1 MEKEMKLYSIGE
13 MSKICKVSQKT
24 LRYYDEIGILKADIH
39 DELSG
44 YRYYTEK
51 AFGQFMAIKYYQAAG
66 LSLDNITYYQKATN
80 FNEFIDLFRESIQQ
94 KDYELKKIKLEKES
108 LEQWLL
114 LMEEGKEIFQQTNH
128 SINIKKMRQIK
139 TLSAGTLAYGHNL
152 SEPLSV
158 RDKYLRTGQMVY
170 GAAYLEI
177 PSMKKVLNNESQIV
191 FRHMEIH
198 PASFNGIDYD
208 EIGGFVALS
217 MIQTGS
223 LDSIEDIYVKMI
235 NEAEKRNLKLR
246 GDVIERYIVDACTT
260 KDDQLFATE
269 ILMPIHQ

>member
-1 MEKEMKLYSIGE
+1 
-13 MSKICKVSQKT
+13 
-24 LRYYDEIGILKADIH
+24 
-39 DELSG
+39 
-44 YRYYTEK
+44 
-51 AFGQFMAIKYYQAAG
+51 F
-66 LSLDNITYYQKATN
+66 
-80 FNEFIDLFRESIQQ
+80 
-94 KDYELKKIKLEKES
+94 
-108 LEQWLL
+108 LL
-114 LMEEGKEIFQQTNH
+114 EEGKEIFQQTDH
-128 SINIKKMRQIK
+128 SISLKKMRQIK
-139 TLSAGTLAYGHNL
+139 TLSAGTLAYGHVL

-177 PSMKKVLNNESQIV
+177 PNMKKVLNNESQIV

-198 PASFNGIDYD
+198 PDSFNGIEYD

-269 ILMPIHQ
+269 ILMPIQQ